1 MKKIKNKTSHER
13 VPMCLGG
20 LACLANEERGIP
32 HVPCLLYFFFYN
44 EEFTL
49 DPYIFMMLYNIIRD
63 DMPACCHGFIK

>member
-32 HVPCLLYFFFYN
+32 HVPCLLYFFLQWRVYAGSIYFY
-44 EEFTL
+44 
-49 DPYIFMMLYNIIRD
+49 DAI
-63 DMPACCHGFIK
+63 